1 MRPIAP
7 VVARLVILGAILAL
21 PAAPALAQTS
31 SAAERDFCAARP
43 GKGAPTCI
51 LDQGRW
57 QLELGLVDFA
67 RQTDAQSRTTSWSAG
82 DILIRRG
89 VTPTT
94 EVQFGWTAYNRQSV
108 RDRTSGATDAD
119 DGISD
124 LSFGVAHSLANPDGS
139 GVSVAV
145 AAYVTAPTGSR
156 AFRADEIEGGV
167 ILPVSLPLDDD
178 WGLSL
183 SPAIDVVSDSDGDG
197 RHAAYALAV
206 GVGRSVGDWALGAE
220 LWANRD
226 EDPLVPT
233 TQATFDL
240 TAVWSPPFLSD
251 AQLDF
256 GLNFGLN
263 DDSPDVEFGVGVAR
277 RF

>member
-1 MRPIAP
+1 MRLA
-7 VVARLVILGAILAL
+7 VLTTVTALAAL
-21 PAAPALAQTS
+21 PATPVLAQT
-31 SAAERDFCAARP
+31 AAERDFCAARP
-43 GKGAPTCI
+43 GKGTPTCI
-51 LDQGRW
+51 LDPGRW

-67 RQTDAQSRTTSWSAG
+67 RQTDAQSRTTNWAAG
-82 DILIRRG
+82 DVLIRRG

-94 EVQFGWTAYNRQSV
+94 EIQFGWTAYNRQSV
-108 RDRTSGATDAD
+108 RDRTSGATDAE

-156 AFRADEIEGGV
+156 AFRADGVEGGV
-167 ILPVSLPLDDD
+167 ILPVSLPLNDD
-178 WGLSL
+178 WDLSL
-183 SPAIDVVSDSDGDG
+183 SPEIDVVSDSDGDG

-220 LWANRD
+220 LWASRD

-256 GLNFGLN
+256 GLNLGLN
-263 DDSPDVEFGVGVAR
+263 DDSPDVEFGFGVAR